1 VKVRAAAAKYRA
13 ARHAI
18 STLSP
23 ILNQQGWEADFPFL
37 NDSDIK
43 GLTDASAPTRSK
55 KLSKSKSQDKVP
67 CASEGRRVITWIWKR
82 LGTLES
88 GDEYLQDGNVILAVN
103 LNVLIQAVIDLQIES
118 CKSKACADRWAEE
131 VELLQEE
138 MKCVKL
144 FFETR
149 ASQWAAHAKA
159 VGKLTPVNDLALAEG
174 LCAYA
179 NNQAT
184 QFCAMR
190 CHCEHIWRY
199 VEEYVAL
206 GQEEVV
212 PSEALRD
219 SEDDDVCMNNN

>member
-1 VKVRAAAAKYRA
+1 VKVRAATAKYRA

-23 ILNQQGWEADFPFL
+23 VLNQQGWEVDFPFL

-55 KLSKSKSQDKVP
+55 KLSKSRSQDKVP

-88 GDEYLQDGNVILAVN
+88 GDEYLQDGNVLLAVN
-103 LNVLIQAVIDLQIES
+103 LNVLIKAVIDLRIEF
-118 CKSKACADRWAEE
+118 CKSKARADRWAEE

-138 MKCVKL
+138 MKRVKM

-149 ASQWAAHAKA
+149 ASQWAAHSKA
-159 VGKLTPVNDLALAEG
+159 VTPVNDPALAEG
-174 LCAYA
+174 LRAYA
-179 NNQAT
+179 NDQST
-184 QFCAMR
+184 QFRAMR

-206 GQEEVV
+206 GREEVV